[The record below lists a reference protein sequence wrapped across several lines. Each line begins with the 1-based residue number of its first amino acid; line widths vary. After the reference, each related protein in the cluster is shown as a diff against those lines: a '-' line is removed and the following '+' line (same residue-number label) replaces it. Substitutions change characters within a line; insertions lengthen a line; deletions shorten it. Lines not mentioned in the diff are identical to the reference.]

1 MRLTTSK
8 TELRFAR
15 ETVEHPFDTQFMP
28 AQPDSD
34 WVKRIDAKEEEYAW
48 VLCSLSPTEWLVWL
62 PSRGE
67 TVLHRDQL
75 DAEKLN
81 SLGLI

>member
-15 ETVEHPFDTQFMP
+15 ETVEHPFDTQFIP
-28 AQPDSD
+28 AKPDSE
-34 WVKRIDAKEEEYAW
+34 WVKRMDTEEEEYSW
-48 VLCSLSPTEWLVWL
+48 LLCPHSATEWLVWL

-67 TVLHRDQL
+67 AVLHRDQL
-75 DAEKLN
+75 DNVKLA